1 MINRKNLKLL
11 NALQTLKDEC
21 YKHACCSECPLHTK
35 GLTANNVLSYNNQ
48 CGLMSLCNPSA
59 LYLDYQTIYAR
70 KGEGEIIANAKD

>member
-21 YKHACCSECPLHTK
+21 YKHFSCVDCPLHTK
-35 GLTANNVLSYNNQ
+35 GLTANNVLSYDNL
-48 CGLMSLCNPSA
+48 CGLMSLTNPSA
-59 LYLDYQTIYAR
+59 LHLNYQTIYAL